1 VSDWLAAAGQAA
13 GGLASGVT
21 GLFNIGFNRKAYY
34 RQLEREDTAVQRR
47 AQDMKAAGV
56 NPLLAAGQ
64 PAQSTPQ
71 AQQKAPDL
79 SGFGKG
85 MEAMMNRILLHKAN
99 TDITKTEAETRYIDE
114 QQKGVELK
122 NALIDQEFGLK
133 ERGVSATEAA
143 NELRKAEIDIKK
155 KYSDAQIRG
164 IDSTIERNT
173 VLNSLSRDQQL
184 LAEANLL
191 NLYSQMDYRETQ
203 RLAQLINTEFTAQD
217 MEKWANVTWPRGGAP
232 SGIVGSI
239 LKAIGF
245 AVPGSAQQLASEV
258 KYTQN
263 EADISF
269 FSPAFPGLSKL
280 AIMIIRNMDVK
291 DLQDQLDHLN
301 PAVKRE
307 IPQSGSD
314 RAPPMQAGTSM
325 R

>member
-1 VSDWLAAAGQAA
+1 MSDWLAAGGQAA
-13 GGLASGVT
+13 GGLMGGVT
-21 GLFNIGFNRKAYY
+21 GLLNIGFNRRAYH
-34 RQLEREDTAVQRR
+34 RQLEREDNAVQRR
-47 AQDMKAAGV
+47 ALDMKAAGV

-71 AQQKAPDL
+71 AQQKVPDL

-99 TDITKTEAETRYIDE
+99 TDITKTEAETRYTDE
-114 QQKGVELK
+114 QTKGVELK
-122 NALIDQEFGLK
+122 NALIDKEFGLK
-133 ERGVSATEAA
+133 ERGVSVQEAA
-143 NELRKAEIDIKK
+143 NELRQAEINIKE
-155 KYSDAQIRG
+155 KYTDAQIRG

-184 LAEANLL
+184 LAEANIY
-191 NLYSQMDYRETQ
+191 NLYSLMDYREAQ
-203 RLAQLINTEFTAQD
+203 RLATLLNTEFTAQD

-232 SGIVGSI
+232 SGLLGSI
-239 LKAIGF
+239 FRAIGF
-245 AVPGSAQQLASEV
+245 AVPGNTQEIIGEVNSDKNAS
-258 KYTQN
+258 
-263 EADISF
+263 DISF
-269 FSPAFPGLSKL
+269 FNPAFPGLSKL
-280 AIMIIRNMDVK
+280 AIAIIRNMDVK

-314 RAPPMQAGTSM
+314 RAPPMQSGTSM